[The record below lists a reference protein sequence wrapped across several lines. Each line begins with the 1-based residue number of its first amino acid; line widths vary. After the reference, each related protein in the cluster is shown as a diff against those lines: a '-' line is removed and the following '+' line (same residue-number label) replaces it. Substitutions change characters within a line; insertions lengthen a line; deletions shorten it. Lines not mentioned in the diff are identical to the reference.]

1 MLTMLRWRS
10 CVYLSIHLDPVKPK
24 YSCLIVVLD
33 KEIITAIRE
42 SKKNQEQLKS
52 IFFPFWGKKAK
63 GTSAVLPGLICSRVN
78 YWAEPNI
85 STMD

>member
-10 CVYLSIHLDPVKPK
+10 CVYLRIHLDPVKPK

-52 IFFPFWGKKAK
+52 IFFLFGGKRQK
-63 GTSAVLPGLICSRVN
+63 VLLRFCLALICSRVN